1 VTSPEQP
8 ARVRELPCAVVVGLD
23 CITGLQ
29 TARILAGHGVPVV
42 GLVGDAS
49 HFAARTRV
57 CRSIVETDLSG
68 EAMIV
73 ELERL
78 GAALEQKAVLVPCTD
93 VAVLTISRHR
103 DRLVGCYH
111 VLLPDHDVVELLMD
125 KAKFLRFA
133 LAHDLPVPRT
143 AFLTDRASAERA
155 SSTLTYPCGLKPPFK
170 SARWVAGTK
179 AKVISVADPD
189 EFLRV
194 YDRVHDWVD
203 ELVAQEWVVGGD
215 DQLFS
220 CNAYFDAASQPL
232 VTFVARKLRQWPP
245 HTGTSSLGQ
254 ECRND
259 VVLAETVRLFQ
270 DAGFHGLA
278 YLEMKRDV
286 RTGEH
291 LIIEPNVGRPTGR
304 SAIAE
309 AGGVDLVFT
318 AYSDAVG
325 LPRPAGSVQTYG
337 DAKWMDLRR
346 DVQSALQEMRC
357 GELTVRQWLASMRG
371 RRAHAVLS
379 LSDPAP
385 FAVDMLQSVA
395 RALRGVR
402 KRLTAGSPVQ
412 PQQGEVSS
420 TVEQQGSRR

>member
-1 VTSPEQP
+1 MTTRGRASG
-8 ARVRELPCAVVVGLD
+8 ARELPCAVVVGLD

-29 TARILAGHGVPVV
+29 TARILAGHRVPVV
-42 GLVGDAS
+42 GLVSDKR

-57 CRSIVETDLSG
+57 CRSVVQTDMSG
-68 EAMIV
+68 ETMIV

-93 VAVLTISRHR
+93 AAVLTISRYR

-111 VLLPDHDVVELLMD
+111 VLLPDHGVVEMLMD
-125 KAKFLRFA
+125 KAAFLRYA
-133 LAHDLPVPRT
+133 VAQDLPVPRT
-143 AFLTDRASAERA
+143 AFLTDRASAEQA
-155 SSTLTYPCGLKPPFK
+155 ASTLSYPCGLKPPFK
-170 SARWVAGTK
+170 SARWVARTK
-179 AKVISVADPD
+179 AKVIPVADPE

-194 YDRVHDWVD
+194 YDRVRDWVD

-220 CNAYFDAASQPL
+220 CNAYFDSSSRPL

-245 HTGTSSLGQ
+245 HAGTSSLGQ

-259 VVLAETVRLFQ
+259 VVLAETIRLFQ
-270 DAGFHGLA
+270 GVGFHGLA

-286 RTGEH
+286 RTGQH
-291 LIIEPNVGRPTGR
+291 LIIEPNIGRPTGR

-325 LPRPAGSVQTYG
+325 LPRPPGGVQTYG
-337 DAKWMDLRR
+337 DTKWIDLRR
-346 DVQSALQEMRC
+346 DVQSAVQEMRC
-357 GELTVRQWLASMRG
+357 GELSARQWLASLRG

-385 FAVDMLQSVA
+385 FVVDLLQSTGRV
-395 RALRGVR
+395 LRGAR
-402 KRLTAGSPVQ
+402 PRMTRGLPGR
-412 PQQGEVSS
+412 PQHGDDASKAEHQDS
-420 TVEQQGSRR
+420 QR